1 MQIFWCSKY
10 FFFKPFFL
18 NMVSSNTISNS
29 QDLVYVKFEALS
41 KHLYIFYSMLIKCN
55 VIQRIY
61 IYISN
66 ELINYNKK
74 HYNIA
79 FQRLNLRENRKK
91 IILLSITRTTV
102 LFKRM
107 KRNRNSQF
115 MDKYTRHESRYVN

>member
-29 QDLVYVKFEALS
+29 QDLVYVKFEALF
-41 KHLYIFYSMLIKCN
+41 KYLYIFYSMLIKCN
-55 VIQRIY
+55 VMQRIY
-61 IYISN
+61 ISS

-74 HYNIA
+74 HYNIP
-79 FQRLNLRENRKK
+79 FQKLNLRENRKK

-115 MDKYTRHESRYVN
+115 TDKYTRHESRYVN

>member
-18 NMVSSNTISNS
+18 NMVSLNTISNS

-41 KHLYIFYSMLIKCN
+41 KHIFYSMLIKCN
-55 VIQRIY
+55 VMQRIY
-61 IYISN
+61 ISS

-74 HYNIA
+74 HYNIP

-102 LFKRM
+102 LFKR
-107 KRNRNSQF
+107 NRNSQF
-115 MDKYTRHESRYVN
+115 TDKYTRHESRYVN

>member
-61 IYISN
+61 IYISS

-102 LFKRM
+102 LFKR
-107 KRNRNSQF
+107 NRNSQF
-115 MDKYTRHESRYVN
+115 TDKYTRHESRYVN

>member
-18 NMVSSNTISNS
+18 HMVSSNTISNY
-29 QDLVYVKFEALS
+29 QDLIYVKFEALS

-61 IYISN
+61 IYISS

-74 HYNIA
+74 HYNIP

-102 LFKRM
+102 LFKR
-107 KRNRNSQF
+107 NRNSQF
-115 MDKYTRHESRYVN
+115 TDKYTRHESRYVN

>member
-29 QDLVYVKFEALS
+29 QDLVYVKFEPLS

-61 IYISN
+61 IYISS

-74 HYNIA
+74 HYNIP

-91 IILLSITRTTV
+91 IILLSITRITV
-102 LFKRM
+102 LF

-115 MDKYTRHESRYVN
+115 TDKYTRHESRYVN